1 MRVTVACF
9 PGCPTWS
16 HSLEAWGGASM
27 GRFNQKTF
35 AQPDLLKSI
44 QPQNLIRLLEP
55 CRELLE
61 SHGLSLPRE

>member
-1 MRVTVACF
+1 
-9 PGCPTWS
+9 
-16 HSLEAWGGASM
+16 M